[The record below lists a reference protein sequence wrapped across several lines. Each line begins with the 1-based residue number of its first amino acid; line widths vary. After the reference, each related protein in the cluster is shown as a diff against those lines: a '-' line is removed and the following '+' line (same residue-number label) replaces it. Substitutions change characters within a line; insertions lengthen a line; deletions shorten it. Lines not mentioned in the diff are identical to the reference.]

1 MNNSEFVNLEIW
13 FSVLESELTDSVDSA
28 SSHSGFLPPLLVHLN
43 QLTDTQIHFL
53 IHKVQKAHI
62 EVDSPADLHVFTN
75 TEVPGRCKFA

>member
-13 FSVLESELTDSVDSA
+13 FSVLETELTDSVDSA

-53 IHKVQKAHI
+53 IHKV
-62 EVDSPADLHVFTN
+62 
-75 TEVPGRCKFA
+75 